1 MVCYM
6 QKINKMKK
14 VLITGGA
21 GYIGSVLTGYLL
33 ERGFKVTV
41 IDNLI
46 YIQDSLLQ
54 YCNNPSFEF
63 IDGDCRDEELLR
75 NLLSDINF
83 IIPLAAIV
91 GAPAC
96 KKDPDYATSVNLN
109 AIQLL
114 DKLRNPTT
122 QKIIYPTTNSG
133 YGVGEKGK
141 YCTEE
146 SVLRPISLYGRN
158 KVDAENYLLSVGES
172 ITLRLATVFGTSSRM
187 REDLLVNDF
196 TLRALRDGTLVLFEE
211 HFMRNY
217 IHIKDVCKAFLHCM
231 ENFESMKNEAYN
243 VGLSTA
249 NLSKRELSEKIKEFV
264 PKLVIIS
271 SEIAEDP
278 DKRDYI
284 VSNEKLE
291 KTGWYPEYGIR
302 DGIKEI
308 IKAHKMLNLSKRNK
322 NI

>member
-1 MVCYM
+1 MECFMRKV
-6 QKINKMKK
+6 INMKK

-33 ERGFKVTV
+33 ENNYEVIV
-41 IDNLI
+41 IDNLM
-46 YIQDSLLQ
+46 YVQDSLLQ
-54 YCNNPSFEF
+54 YCNNKFFEF
-63 IDGDCRDEELLR
+63 VDGDCRDEKTMS
-75 NLLSDINF
+75 NLIKDVDF
-83 IIPLAAIV
+83 IIPLAAVV

-96 KKDPDYATSVNLN
+96 DKDPNYATSVNLK
-109 AIQLL
+109 AIKLI
-114 DKLRNPTT
+114 DKLRNPNT

-146 SVLRPISLYGRN
+146 SILRPISLYGKN
-158 KVDAENYLLSVGES
+158 KVDAENYLLTSGEA

-231 ENFESMKNEAYN
+231 VNFDEMKGEAYN

-249 NLSKRELSEKIKEFV
+249 NLSKRKLSEKIKKYV
-264 PKLVIIS
+264 TKLVIIY

-291 KTGWYPEYGIR
+291 QTGWYPDYTID